1 MPEMP
6 FIGTRYMYR
15 HQGMCRRPLTG
26 IESALY
32 SLNVERLVIP
42 AVAEIKETWTSGF
55 VENKISAEGVKSS
68 ELEEHQTMDEV
79 ADTAPHDES
88 AAVESSLQLPVE
100 SSHNTSDVTS
110 KTLKF
115 SESIT
120 DSKCINQLGVIHD
133 DVQESVKTAM
143 NPLVSMLATKSV
155 GAEVKSEDVIV
166 QHNNFGD
173 EASSHKSAE
182 KTTYNQN
189 LDLLQESK
197 HSGETYFTH
206 ESEAKYL
213 MTDDAKVTAGCCTT
227 YTKCI
232 NQLDVAYDDVQGNDK
247 TVTNPLGFVSDAGEE
262 NKEFN
267 DCEVELRRASKLA
280 TKSISKVESEDVI
293 VKQNNVGD
301 KASVHHLVEN
311 NATDVQN
318 LDLLQESKGFS
329 ENFFTQESK
338 VLMFKT

>member
-1 MPEMP
+1 
-6 FIGTRYMYR
+6 
-15 HQGMCRRPLTG
+15 
-26 IESALY
+26 
-32 SLNVERLVIP
+32 
-42 AVAEIKETWTSGF
+42 
-55 VENKISAEGVKSS
+55 
-68 ELEEHQTMDEV
+68 MDEV

-143 NPLVSMLATKSV
+143 NPLVSMSDADAQNKEISDHGVSFTMLLGLLPKALVLRLNQKMSLF
-155 GAEVKSEDVIV
+155 
-166 QHNNFGD
+166 N
-173 EASSHKSAE
+173 
-182 KTTYNQN
+182 TTILVMRPLRIN
-189 LDLLQESK
+189 
-197 HSGETYFTH
+197 
-206 ESEAKYL
+206 
-213 MTDDAKVTAGCCTT
+213 DAKVTAGCCTT

-318 LDLLQESKGFS
+318 LDLLQESKDDAVVTSGS
-329 ENFFTQESK
+329 CKTAVSQPEEESCSLDGNPTAGRSQMNNLGSDSQEVVTRATAEAIILSNQAS
-338 VLMFKT
+338 